1 VTWEI
6 QAIVPVPLLIE
17 YESVLTRPHQL
28 AATVCRSRKRTR
40 AGCFG
45 GQGWQIRPDE
55 MVLETAVN
63 GQTDRLVTFNLRHFS
78 SAAKAFGIH
87 AVTPP
92 EAWKE
97 VQHRN
102 EEK

>member
-1 VTWEI
+1 
-6 QAIVPVPLLIE
+6 
-17 YESVLTRPHQL
+17 
-28 AATVCRSRKRTR
+28 
-40 AGCFG
+40 
-45 GQGWQIRPDE
+45 
-55 MVLETAVN
+55 MVLATAVN